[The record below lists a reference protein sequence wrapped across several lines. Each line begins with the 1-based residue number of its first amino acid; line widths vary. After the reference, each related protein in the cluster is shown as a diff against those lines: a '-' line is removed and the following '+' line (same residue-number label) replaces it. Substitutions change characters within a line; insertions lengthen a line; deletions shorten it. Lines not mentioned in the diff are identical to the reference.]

1 MEKATFGAGCFW
13 HVEAAFRKIEGVT
26 QTVVGYMGGT
36 LKNPTY
42 KDVCSDTTDHAE
54 VVQLEFDPEK
64 ISYEKL
70 LEVFWKIHDPT
81 QLNRQG
87 PDVGSQYRSLIFY
100 HNEEQKKQAIKSK
113 EEHQKQLKNKI
124 VTEITPASDF
134 WRAEEYH
141 QRYFEKHGFVCGV

>member
-13 HVEAAFRKIEGVT
+13 HVEAAFLKVNGVT
-26 QTVVGYMGGT
+26 QTVAGYMGGM

-42 KDVCSDTTDHAE
+42 NDVCTDSTGHVE

-64 ISYEKL
+64 ISYETL

-87 PDVGSQYRSLIFY
+87 PDVGSQYMSVIFY
-100 HNEEQKKQAIKSK
+100 HNEEQKEHAIKSR
-113 EEHQKQLKNKI
+113 EQHQKQHKSKI
-124 VTEITPASDF
+124 VTEIKPASDF

-141 QRYFEKHGFVCGV
+141 QKYFEKHGFVCEV